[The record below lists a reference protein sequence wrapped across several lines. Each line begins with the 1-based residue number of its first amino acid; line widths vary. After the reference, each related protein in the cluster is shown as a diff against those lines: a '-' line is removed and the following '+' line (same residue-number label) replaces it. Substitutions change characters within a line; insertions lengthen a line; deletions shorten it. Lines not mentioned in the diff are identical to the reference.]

1 MTPPR
6 PTFVA
11 RPDDGLVPLAPTE
24 KLSAPDMVRAGLRQA
39 IFDGAFAAGE
49 QLRQDD
55 LAARF
60 GTSRIPVREALRQL
74 EAEGLVTLVANKGA
88 VVTTLSIEEVLE
100 LQDIRIGLECR
111 ALKLAIPNMAV
122 EDFEHLEGILRSYD
136 GEALP
141 ARWSEQNESFHL
153 ALYDPCQR
161 PRLLAMIQT
170 TWRQIDRFS
179 RMQVSLAAG
188 KEQPMQDHRQLLE
201 ACRAGDVSRAVERLE
216 EHILQ
221 TQKSLVA
228 AARRGDRRPG
238 RQSDAHQPLS
248 ARRR

>member
-1 MTPPR
+1 MRFSPPTLVVR
-6 PTFVA
+6 Q
-11 RPDDGLVPLAPTE
+11 DDGAASLAPAE
-24 KLSAPDMVRAGLRQA
+24 KLSAPEMVRAGLRQA
-39 IFDGAFAAGE
+39 IFDGAFTAGE

-88 VVTTLSIEEVLE
+88 VVTSLSLEEVLE

-122 EDFEHLEGILRSYD
+122 EDFEHLDDILRSYD

-141 ARWSEQNESFHL
+141 VRWSERNESFHL

-161 PRLLAMIQT
+161 PRLLAMIRT
-170 TWRQIDRFS
+170 TWRQIGRFS
-179 RMQVSLAAG
+179 RTQGSLAAG
-188 KEQPMQDHRQLLE
+188 KDRPMQGHRELLK
-201 ACRAGDVSRAVERLE
+201 ACRARDVSRAVALLE
-216 EHILQ
+216 EHILE

-228 AARRGDRRPG
+228 AARRGDRRTG
-238 RQSDAHQPLS
+238 R
-248 ARRR
+248 